1 MARTTTFRR
10 QEELLDIE
18 VQVPTLKTRLAH
30 FWAAVK
36 NALEELYKSKTA
48 FIGATMLVVLF
59 VVLLATPYID
69 RYSPVKQNYRELL
82 QPPSA
87 KHYFGTDRY
96 GRDIWSRVLWGG
108 RRLVTISVCAV
119 VWGLFLGIPF
129 GALSG
134 YYGGWIDA
142 VAMRCVDAWLAVPGL
157 LIFLVLVTIIREW
170 GFEGVW
176 IDAAL
181 VFALGLAQV
190 PRLARLV
197 RGSVLAEK
205 EREYVEASRVIGERN
220 FYIAMR
226 QILPNC
232 LSPVIVQATVYLGFT
247 ILVIAALAFLGLG
260 APPPTPDWG
269 YDLNL
274 ARDHMETRPYIAIF
288 PGLAISYAVLA
299 FNLFGDGLRDILDPR
314 LADR

>member
-1 MARTTTFRR
+1 MARTTTFRQ

-18 VQVPTLKTRLAH
+18 VQVPTLQTRLAH
-30 FWAAVK
+30 FRAVMK
-36 NALEELYKSKTA
+36 DAFQELYKSKTA
-48 FIGATMLVVLF
+48 FIGAMMLVVLF
-59 VVLLATPYID
+59 AILLATPYID

-87 KHYFGTDRY
+87 QHYFGTDRY

-108 RRLVTISVCAV
+108 RRLVTISIFAV

-142 VAMRCVDAWLAVPGL
+142 VSMRCVDAWLAIPGL

-205 EREYVEASRVIGERN
+205 EREYVEASRVIGEKD

-232 LSPVIVQATVYLGFT
+232 MSPVIIQATVYLGFT

-274 ARDHMETRPYIAIF
+274 ARDHMESRPYIAIF

>member
-1 MARTTTFRR
+1 MARATFER
-10 QEELLDIE
+10 QAERLDLE
-18 VQVPTLKTRLAH
+18 VQAPTLQTHLARYWGH
-30 FWAAVK
+30 IK
-36 NALEELYKSKTA
+36 NAMSELYKSKTA
-48 FIGATMLVVLF
+48 FIGAVMLAVLF
-59 VVLLATPYID
+59 AVLIATPYID

-108 RRLVTISVCAV
+108 RRLVTISIFAV
-119 VWGLFLGIPF
+119 VWGLAVGIPF
-129 GALSG
+129 GALAG
-134 YYGGWIDA
+134 YYGGWTDA
-142 VAMRCVDAWLAVPGL
+142 IAMRLVDAWLAIPGL
-157 LIFLVLVTIIREW
+157 LIFLVIVTIIREW

-176 IDAAL
+176 IDIAL
-181 VFALGLAQV
+181 VFALGFAQV

-205 EREYVEASRVIGERN
+205 EKEYVEASHVTGESN
-220 FYIAMR
+220 LYIALR

-274 ARDHMETRPYIAIF
+274 ARDHMESRPLIAVF

>member
-1 MARTTTFRR
+1 MARTTFDR
-10 QEELLDIE
+10 QEDLLEAE
-18 VQVPTLKTRLAH
+18 VQAPTLKTYLLRYGRAL
-30 FWAAVK
+30 K
-36 NALEELYKSKTA
+36 NAIDELYKSKTA
-48 FIGATMLVVLF
+48 FIGAVMLLVMF
-59 VVLLATPYID
+59 AMLLATPYIA

-82 QPPSA
+82 KPPSVE
-87 KHYFGTDRY
+87 HYFGTDRY

-108 RRLVTISVCAV
+108 RRLVTISVLAV
-119 VWGLFLGIPF
+119 FWGLLIGIPF

-142 VAMRCVDAWLAVPGL
+142 IAMRLVDAWLAIPGL

-170 GFEGVW
+170 GFEGIW
-176 IDAAL
+176 IDLAL
-181 VFALGLAQV
+181 VFALGIAQV

-205 EREYVEASRVIGERN
+205 EREYVEASRVIGDGN
-220 FYIAMR
+220 LYIALR

-232 LSPVIVQATVYLGFT
+232 MSPVIVQATVYLGFT

-274 ARDHMETRPYIAIF
+274 ARDHMETHPYIAIF

-314 LADR
+314 LTER